1 MHFPSFGK
9 MVELPQDTALKCRLL
24 PKYITGNTAD
34 CSALNLTPAIDSCM
48 FAMVYVWRVEV
59 EKEIALSNINDTV
72 IVDTGDGGVNNQFL
86 RLSLL

>member
-1 MHFPSFGK
+1 
-9 MVELPQDTALKCRLL
+9 
-24 PKYITGNTAD
+24 
-34 CSALNLTPAIDSCM
+34 M